1 LNYKLSPRRIII
13 VPDHTIVRTP
23 SAYDYPLLI
32 KNLLLCPVVDAPEQE
47 IVYRNSFRYTY
58 RQLHERVKRLANAL
72 TSLGIK
78 RGDTVAVMD
87 WDSHRYLECFFAV
100 PMIGAVLHTINVRL
114 SPEQILYTIDHAED
128 DVLLVNSEFI
138 PILEQ
143 IRGRIDTVKRYVLL
157 NDETAPPVTTI
168 PFVGEYEALLS
179 AAEPEF
185 EFADFDENSRA
196 TTFYS
201 TGTTGMPKGVY
212 FSHRQL
218 VLHTMG
224 TLGVLGSSREQ
235 GCFHRQDVYMPITPM
250 FHVHAWGLPY
260 VATMLG
266 VKQVYPGRYVP
277 DLLLE
282 LVEKE
287 GVTFSH
293 CVPTIL
299 HMLLKH
305 PHAQRIDLSGW
316 KLIIGGAAMSRAL
329 CLEAMGRGIDVFT
342 GYGMSETCPL
352 LTLSQLTP
360 EMLALPPEEQASI
373 RCRTGSSLP
382 LVDLKIADTAL
393 NEQPRDNISPGEIV
407 VRAPWLTQGYLKDN
421 KASERLWD
429 GGWLH
434 TGDVAV
440 RSEHGSVRIT
450 DRSKDIIKVAGE
462 WVSSLELEDIIAH
475 HTGVSEVAVIGVAD
489 EKWGE
494 RPLALVVPRP
504 DSGLSEK
511 DITHLVK
518 EYAGKGLVNKQV
530 VLLKVRFVDVID
542 KTSVGK
548 VSKVALREKYSV

>member
-1 LNYKLSPRRIII
+1 LS
-13 VPDHTIVRTP
+13 DHTVYRTP
-23 SAYDYPLLI
+23 SAYDYQLLI
-32 KNLLLCPVVDAPEQE
+32 KNMLFCPVVSAPDQE
-47 IVYRNSFRYTY
+47 IVYRGSFRYTY
-58 RQLHERVKRLANAL
+58 RDLHKRVAQLANAL
-72 TSLGIK
+72 TTLGVK
-78 RGDTVAVMD
+78 PGDTVAVMD

-128 DVLLVNSEFI
+128 DFLLVNSEFL

-143 IRGRIDTVKRYVLL
+143 IRGRVDTVQGFVLL
-157 NDETAPPVTTI
+157 NDEPVQPVTTI
-168 PFVGEYEALLS
+168 PFCGEYEALLT
-179 AAEPEF
+179 AASSEF
-185 EFADFDENSRA
+185 DFPDFDENTRA

-224 TLGVLGSSREQ
+224 LLSVLGSALGHGR
-235 GCFHRQDVYMPITPM
+235 FHRQDVYMPITPM
-250 FHVHAWGLPY
+250 FHVHAWGVPY

-277 DLLLE
+277 DQLLE

-287 GVTFSH
+287 KVTFSH

-316 KLIIGGAAMSRAL
+316 KLIIGGAAMSRTL
-329 CLEAMGRGIDVFT
+329 CLDAMKRGIDIFT
-342 GYGMSETCPL
+342 GYGMSETCPI
-352 LTLSQLTP
+352 LTLAHLTP
-360 EMLALPPEEQASI
+360 EMLELLPEEQAVI
-373 RCRTGSSLP
+373 RCKTGRPLP
-382 LVDLKIADTAL
+382 LVDLKIVDGSMRKQAC
-393 NEQPRDNISPGEIV
+393 DNASAGEIV
-407 VRAPWLTQGYLKDN
+407 ARAPWLTQGYLKDH
-421 KASERLWD
+421 KASERLWE

-440 RSEHGSVRIT
+440 QDELGFVRIT
-450 DRSKDIIKVAGE
+450 DRSKDVIKVAGE

-475 HTGVSEVAVIGVAD
+475 YHGVAEVAVIGTPD

-504 DSGLSEK
+504 DCKLTEK
-511 DITHLVK
+511 DISHHVK
-518 EYAGKGLVNKQV
+518 EYADKGLVNKQV
-530 VLLKVRFVDVID
+530 VLLKVRFVDAID

-548 VSKVALREKYSV
+548 INKVALREKYAGV

>member
-1 LNYKLSPRRIII
+1 MPE
-13 VPDHTIVRTP
+13 HTIPRTP
-23 SAYDYPLLI
+23 SAYDYQLLI
-32 KNLLLCPVVDAPEQE
+32 KNLLFCPVVDAPDQE
-47 IVYRNSFRYTY
+47 IVYRSSFRYTY
-58 RQLHERVKRLANAL
+58 RELHQRVKRLANAL
-72 TSLGIK
+72 TSLGVRK
-78 RGDTVAVMD
+78 GDTVAVMD

-100 PMIGAVLHTINVRL
+100 PMLGAVLHTINVRL

-128 DVLLVNSEFI
+128 DFLLVNSEFL

-143 IRGRIDTVKRYVLL
+143 IRGRMDTVKGFVLL
-157 NDETAPPVTTI
+157 NDEAAPPVTTI
-168 PFVGEYEALLS
+168 PFAGEYENLLDS
-179 AAEPEF
+179 SSCEYN
-185 EFADFDENSRA
+185 FADFDENTRA

-224 TLGVLGSSREQ
+224 VLGVLGSALGHGR
-235 GCFHRQDVYMPITPM
+235 FHRQDVYMPITPM
-250 FHVHAWGLPY
+250 FHVHAWGVPY

-282 LVEKE
+282 LIEKE
-287 GVTFSH
+287 KVTFSH

-316 KLIIGGAAMSRAL
+316 KLIIGGAAMSRTL
-329 CLEAMGRGIDVFT
+329 CIDAMKHGIDVFT
-342 GYGMSETCPL
+342 GYGMSETCPI
-352 LTLSQLTP
+352 LTLAHLTP
-360 EMLALPPEEQASI
+360 EMLELSPEEQATI
-373 RCRTGSSLP
+373 RCKTGRSIP
-382 LVDLKIADTAL
+382 LADLRVVDSDML
-393 NEQPRDNISPGEIV
+393 EQPRDSTSPGEIV
-407 VRAPWLTQGYLKDN
+407 VRAPWLTQGYLKDH
-421 KASERLWD
+421 KASERLWE

-440 RSEHGSVRIT
+440 RDELGYIRIT
-450 DRSKDIIKVAGE
+450 DRSKDVIKVAGE

-475 HTGVSEVAVIGVAD
+475 HPGVAEVAVIGTTD

-494 RPLALVVPRP
+494 RPLALVIPRM
-504 DSGLSEK
+504 DKALTEK
-511 DITHLVK
+511 DISHHVK
-518 EYAGKGLVNKQV
+518 EYADKGLVNKQV
-530 VLLKVRFVDVID
+530 VLIKVRFVNAID

-548 VSKVALREKYSV
+548 VSKVALREKYA

>member
-1 LNYKLSPRRIII
+1 MPENL
-13 VPDHTIVRTP
+13 IVRTP

-32 KNLLLCPVVDAPEQE
+32 KNLLFCPVADEPEQE
-47 IVYRNSFRYTY
+47 IVYRHHRFNY
-58 RQLHERVKRLANAL
+58 RQLRQRVARLANAL
-72 TSLGIK
+72 TALGIK

-114 SPEQILYTIDHAED
+114 SAEQILYTVDHAED
-128 DVLLVNSEFI
+128 DLLLVNSEFL
-138 PILEQ
+138 PIVEQ
-143 IRGRIDTVKRYVLL
+143 IRGRMDTVKGYLLL
-157 NDETAPPVTTI
+157 NDEPGVPETTI
-168 PFVGEYEALLS
+168 PFVGEYEALL
-179 AAEPEF
+179 AAQPDRF
-185 EFADFDENSRA
+185 AFADFDENTRA
-196 TTFYS
+196 TTFYT

-218 VLHTMG
+218 VLHT
-224 TLGVLGSSREQ
+224 LGVMAALGSVSGHGSFR
-235 GCFHRQDVYMPITPM
+235 RDDVYMPITPM

-277 DLLLE
+277 DTLLE

-305 PHAQRIDLSGW
+305 PHAQRMDLSGW
-316 KLIIGGAAMSRAL
+316 KLIIGGASMSRSL
-329 CLEAMGRGIDVFT
+329 CLEAMKRGIDLFT
-342 GYGMSETCPL
+342 GYGMSETCPI
-352 LTLSQLTP
+352 LTISHLTP
-360 EMLALPPEEQASI
+360 EMLDLEPEEQATI
-373 RCRTGSSLP
+373 RCKTGRTIP
-382 LVDLKIADTAL
+382 LVDLRVVDAECA
-393 NEQPRDNISPGEIV
+393 EQQRDGKSSGEVV
-407 VRAPWLTQGYLKDN
+407 VRAPWLTQGYLKDH
-421 KASERLWD
+421 KASEKLWD

-440 RSEHGSVRIT
+440 RDELSYVKIT
-450 DRSKDIIKVAGE
+450 DRTKDVIKVAGE

-475 HTGVSEVAVIGVAD
+475 HSGVAEVAVIGSAD

-494 RPLALVVPRP
+494 RPLALVVPKAGVVLTEKELT
-504 DSGLSEK
+504 GL
-511 DITHLVK
+511 VR
-518 EYAGKGLVNKQV
+518 EYADKGVVTKQV
-530 VLLKVRFVDVID
+530 VLLKVKLVESID

-548 VSKVALREKYSV
+548 INKVALREKYL

>member
-1 LNYKLSPRRIII
+1 MISHYYRERIAAVSDLTVPR
-13 VPDHTIVRTP
+13 TA

-32 KNLLLCPVVDAPEQE
+32 KNLLLCPVVDDPDQE
-47 IVYRNSFRYTY
+47 IVYRKSYRSTY
-58 RQLHERVKRLANAL
+58 RELRQRVKRLANAL
-72 TSLGIK
+72 TKLGVK
-78 RGDTVAVMD
+78 PGDTVAVMD

-128 DVLLVNSEFI
+128 DVLLVNTEFL

-143 IRGRIDTVKRYVLL
+143 IRGRMDTVKSFVLL
-157 NDETAPPVTTI
+157 NDEPTPPITTI
-168 PFVGEYEALLS
+168 PFAGEYEMLLE
-179 AAEPEF
+179 AESPEF
-185 EFADFDENSRA
+185 DFADFDENTRA

-224 TLGVLGSSREQ
+224 VMSVLGTAPGQ
-235 GCFHRQDVYMPITPM
+235 GRFHRQDVYMPITPM

-277 DLLLE
+277 DQLLE

-305 PHAQRIDLSGW
+305 PHAACIDLSGW
-316 KLIIGGAAMSRAL
+316 KLIIGGAAMSRTL
-329 CLEAMGRGIDVFT
+329 CLDAMSRGIDIFT
-342 GYGMSETCPL
+342 GYGMSETCPI
-352 LTLSQLTP
+352 LTISHLTP
-360 EMLALPPEEQASI
+360 EMLELSPEEQAVI
-373 RCRTGSSLP
+373 RCKTGCALP
-382 LVDLKIADTAL
+382 LVDLRVVDAAL
-393 NEQPRDNISPGEIV
+393 HEQQRDNSSAGEIV
-407 VRAPWLTQGYLKDN
+407 VRAPWLTQGYLKDH
-421 KASERLWD
+421 KASERLWE

-434 TGDVAV
+434 TGDVAA
-440 RSEHGSVRIT
+440 RDELGYVRIT
-450 DRSKDIIKVAGE
+450 DRTKDIIKVAGE

-475 HTGVSEVAVIGVAD
+475 HSGVSEVAVIGTAD

-504 DSGLSEK
+504 GSDLAEK
-511 DITHLVK
+511 DIIHLVR
-518 EYAGKGLVNKQV
+518 EYADKGLVNKQV
-530 VLLKVRFVDVID
+530 VLLKVRFVEAID

-548 VSKVALREKYSV
+548 VSKVALREKYA

>member
-1 LNYKLSPRRIII
+1 MPEF
-13 VPDHTIVRTP
+13 TIPRTP
-23 SAYDYPLLI
+23 SAYNYQLLI
-32 KNLLLCPVVDAPEQE
+32 KNLLFCPVVDAPEQE
-47 IVYRNSFRYTY
+47 IVYRSSFRYTY
-58 RQLHERVKRLANAL
+58 RELRHRVQRLANAL
-72 TSLGIK
+72 TSLGVK
-78 RGDTVAVMD
+78 PGDTVAVMD

-128 DVLLVNSEFI
+128 DVLLVNAEFL

-143 IRGRIDTVKRYVLL
+143 IRGRMDTVKNFVLL
-157 NDETAPPVTTI
+157 NDEPNPPTTSI
-168 PFVGEYEALLS
+168 PFAGEYEALLG
-179 AAEPEF
+179 AASPEF
-185 EFADFDENSRA
+185 AFADFDENTRA

-218 VLHTMG
+218 VLHSMG
-224 TLGVLGSSREQ
+224 VLGVLGSAQGHSRL
-235 GCFHRQDVYMPITPM
+235 HRQDVYMPITPM

-277 DLLLE
+277 DQLLE

-305 PHAQRIDLSGW
+305 PHAARIDLSGW
-316 KLIIGGAAMSRAL
+316 KLIIGGASMSRVLCIEAMSR
-329 CLEAMGRGIDVFT
+329 GIDIFT
-342 GYGMSETCPL
+342 GYGMSETCPI
-352 LTLSQLTP
+352 LTIAQLTP
-360 EMLALPPEEQASI
+360 EMLELSPEEQAVI
-373 RCRTGSSLP
+373 RCKTGCALP
-382 LVDLKIADTAL
+382 LVDLRVADAAL
-393 NEQPRDNISPGEIV
+393 QEQPRNNTSAGEII
-407 VRAPWLTQGYLKDN
+407 VRAPWLTQGYLKDY
-421 KASERLWD
+421 KASERLWE

-440 RSEHGSVRIT
+440 RDELGYVRIT
-450 DRSKDIIKVAGE
+450 DRTKDIIKVAGE

-475 HTGVSEVAVIGVAD
+475 HPGVAEVAVIGAAD

-504 DSGLSEK
+504 DYGLTEK
-511 DITHLVK
+511 DVIHLVR
-518 EYAGKGLVNKQV
+518 EYADKGLVNKQV
-530 VLLKVRFVDVID
+530 VLMKVRFVAVID

-548 VSKVALREKYSV
+548 VNKVLLREKYA

>member
-1 LNYKLSPRRIII
+1 MPESLIS
-13 VPDHTIVRTP
+13 RTP

-32 KNLLLCPVVDAPEQE
+32 KNLLFCPVVDNPEQE
-47 IVYRNSFRYTY
+47 IVYRGSFRYTY
-58 RQLHERVKRLANAL
+58 RALKERIQRLANAL
-72 TSLGIK
+72 TDLGVK
-78 RGDTVAVMD
+78 PGDTVAVMD

-128 DVLLVNSEFI
+128 DFLLVNSEFL

-143 IRGRIDTVKRYVLL
+143 IRGRMDTVKGFVLL
-157 NDETAPPVTTI
+157 NDEPQPPATGI
-168 PFVGEYEALLS
+168 QFCGEYEALLAD
-179 AAEPEF
+179 AAPVF
-185 EFADFDENSRA
+185 AFADFDENTRA

-224 TLGVLGSSREQ
+224 VLGVLGSALGHGR
-235 GCFHRQDVYMPITPM
+235 FHCQDVYMPITPM

-260 VATMLG
+260 AATMLG

-305 PHAQRIDLSGW
+305 PHSQRIDLSGW

-329 CLEAMGRGIDVFT
+329 CLEAMGRGIDIFT
-342 GYGMSETCPL
+342 GYGMSETCPI
-352 LTLSQLTP
+352 LTVSHLTP
-360 EMLALPPEEQASI
+360 EMLELSAEEQAII
-373 RCRTGSSLP
+373 RCKTGRSLP
-382 LVDLKIADTAL
+382 LVDLKIVDAAL
-393 NEQPRDNISPGEIV
+393 NEQPRDNVTVGEIV
-407 VRAPWLTQGYLKDN
+407 VRAPWLTQGYLKDY
-421 KASERLWD
+421 KASERLWE

-434 TGDVAV
+434 TGDVAA
-440 RSEHGSVRIT
+440 RDEQGYVRIT
-450 DRSKDIIKVAGE
+450 DRTRDVIKVAGE

-475 HTGVSEVAVIGVAD
+475 HPAVAEVAVIGTPD

-504 DSGLSEK
+504 DSGLTEK
-511 DITHLVK
+511 DVSHHVK
-518 EYAGKGLVNKQV
+518 QYADKGLVNKQV
-530 VLLKVRFVDVID
+530 VLLRIRFVEAID

-548 VSKVALREKYSV
+548 VSKVTLREKFSI

>member
-1 LNYKLSPRRIII
+1 MPENL
-13 VPDHTIVRTP
+13 IVRTP

-32 KNLLLCPVVDAPEQE
+32 KNLLFCPVADEPEQE
-47 IVYRNSFRYTY
+47 IVYRQHRFSY
-58 RQLHERVKRLANAL
+58 RQLRQRVARLANTL
-72 TSLGIK
+72 TALGIK

-114 SPEQILYTIDHAED
+114 SPEQILYTVDHAED
-128 DVLLVNSEFI
+128 DLLLVNSEFL
-138 PILEQ
+138 PIVEQ
-143 IRGRIDTVKRYVLL
+143 IRGRMDTVKGYLLL
-157 NDETAPPVTTI
+157 NDEPTLPETTI
-168 PFVGEYEALLS
+168 PFVGEYEALL
-179 AAEPEF
+179 AAQPDTF
-185 EFADFDENSRA
+185 EFADFDENTRA
-196 TTFYS
+196 TTFYT

-218 VLHTMG
+218 VLHTLG
-224 TLGVLGSSREQ
+224 TMSVLGTVVGHGGFR
-235 GCFHRQDVYMPITPM
+235 RDDVYMPITPM

-277 DLLLE
+277 DTLLE

-305 PHAQRIDLSGW
+305 PHAQRMDLSGW
-316 KLIIGGAAMSRAL
+316 KLIIGGASMSRTL
-329 CLEAMGRGIDVFT
+329 CLEAIRRGIDVFT
-342 GYGMSETCPL
+342 GYGMSETCPI
-352 LTLSQLTP
+352 LTISHLTTD
-360 EMLALPPEEQASI
+360 MLGLEPEEQAAI
-373 RCRTGSSLP
+373 RCKTGRALP
-382 LVDLKIADTAL
+382 LVNLKVVGAEQR
-393 NEQPRDNISPGEIV
+393 EQPCDGKSSGEVV
-407 VRAPWLTQGYLKDN
+407 VRAPWLTQGYLKDH

-440 RSEHGSVRIT
+440 RDEFRYVKIT
-450 DRSKDIIKVAGE
+450 DRTKDVIKVAGE

-475 HTGVSEVAVIGVAD
+475 HQSVAEVAVIGVPD

-504 DSGLSEK
+504 ESGVSEK
-511 DITHLVK
+511 EIAGLVR
-518 EYAGKGLVNKQV
+518 EYADKGVVNKQV
-530 VLLKVRFVDVID
+530 VLLKVKLVDSID

-548 VSKVALREKYSV
+548 INKVALREKYL